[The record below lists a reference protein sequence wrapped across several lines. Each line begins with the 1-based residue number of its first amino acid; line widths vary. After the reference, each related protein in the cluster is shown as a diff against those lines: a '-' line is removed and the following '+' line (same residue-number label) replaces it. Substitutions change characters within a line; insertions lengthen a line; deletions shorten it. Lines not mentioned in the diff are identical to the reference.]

1 MGLGISSSIYGFYPR
16 NNPSG
21 FVTSG
26 MAVLLYGNQ
35 NIDGLKRFNG
45 DVYIKNLYVTG
56 TETITNTIVNNV
68 ENPYLLLNLTGGAVD
83 GGIFFVTGTGSTGI
97 NDYGPII
104 GYDSNNKFK
113 FGIARRSDDLSGLND
128 IAAIEDISNFVNSSA
143 SNIVFTTGNQT
154 ISGIKTFKT
163 EVTAP
168 NLIYNTGNQTINDQ
182 KTFTIRP
189 VVNGTGILLSGE
201 AGQVPDTVVLT
212 TGNQTISG
220 IKTFIGNHFISGTT
234 TVNGHLTAT
243 SKSFLIDHPTQTG
256 KKLQYGSL
264 ESPYHGIRLTDRAK
278 IVDDSTIVELP
289 KYISSLVND
298 DKTNIQLTN
307 INHSKLLFVKEVNVA
322 RNYFVVGID
331 RGWFDKKTYE
341 FYWSFTAER
350 KDVPQLE
357 VEF

>member
-26 MAVLLYGNQ
+26 MAVLVYGNQ

-104 GYDSNNKFK
+104 GYDSDNKFK
-113 FGIARRSDDLSGLND
+113 FGIGRRSDDLSGLND
-128 IAAIEDISNFVNSSA
+128 IASTQDINNLSGSISTTNLLLYVTKSSGQ
-143 SNIVFTTGNQT
+143 FT
-154 ISGIKTFKT
+154 
-163 EVTAP
+163 
-168 NLIYNTGNQTINDQ
+168 D
-182 KTFTIRP
+182 RP
-189 VVNGTGILLSGE
+189 TVNGTGILLSGE
-201 AGQVPDTVVLT
+201 AAKLPETIVYSVGD
-212 TGNQTISG
+212 QTISG
-220 IKTFIGNHFISGTT
+220 IKSFVDGTNINQYLNISGTT
-234 TVNGHLTAT
+234 TIIGHLAAST
-243 SKSFLIDHPTQTG
+243 KSFLIQHPIDSN

-278 IVDDSTIVELP
+278 IVDNSAIVELP

-298 DKTNIQLTN
+298 EKINIQLTN
-307 INHSKLLFVKEVNVA
+307 INHSKVLFVKDVNVA
-322 RNYFVVGID
+322 RNYFVVGTN
-331 RGWFDKKTYE
+331 RRWFDKKEYE

>member
-104 GYDSNNKFK
+104 GYDSDNKFK

-128 IAAIEDISNFVNSSA
+128 IASVQDLNNLSGTLSGVLSGFISTSLLSYVTKSSGQ
-143 SNIVFTTGNQT
+143 FT
-154 ISGIKTFKT
+154 
-163 EVTAP
+163 
-168 NLIYNTGNQTINDQ
+168 D
-182 KTFTIRP
+182 RP
-189 VVNGTGILLSGE
+189 TVNGTGILLSGE
-201 AGQVPDTVVLT
+201 AAKLPETIVYSVGD
-212 TGNQTISG
+212 QTISG
-220 IKTFIGNHFISGTT
+220 IKTFVNGANINQYLNISGTT
-234 TVNGHLTAT
+234 TIIGHLAAST
-243 SKSFLIDHPTQTG
+243 KSFLIQHPIDSN

-278 IVDDSTIVELP
+278 IVYDSAIVELP
-289 KYISSLVND
+289 NYISSLVNNE
-298 DKTNIQLTN
+298 KINIQLTN
-307 INHSKLLFVKEVNVA
+307 INHSKVLFVKEVNVA
-322 RNYFVVGID
+322 QNYFVVGTD
-331 RGWFDKKTYE
+331 RGWFDNKEYE